1 MKKNVFKHFFLLAAM
16 FTIAACS
23 SDDEITYL
31 TPTVA
36 ETEINVESDVTFYA
50 TTVASRQ
57 VWSATVESGG
67 EWLKLISAKGV
78 GGTAEKLSFEMTR
91 NTTKSPRQALI
102 NVACGTASTQL
113 KVTQGPSAIEIMDE
127 SDVPN
132 FNRYYKPQ
140 EFGSMDMLRNDS
152 KWSFYRYKQ
161 SNHFFVFWEAGFGD
175 DPNAESV
182 PANLRVDID
191 DLLEK
196 AEQFYKTNIDRLVR
210 NFN

>member
-1 MKKNVFKHFFLLAAM
+1 MIAIMKKNVFKYFFLLAAM

-23 SDDEITYL
+23 SDDEFTYL

-36 ETEINVESDVTFYA
+36 ETDINVESDATFYA

-57 VWSATVESGG
+57 VWHATVESGG
-67 EWLKLISAKGV
+67 DWLKLVSAKGV
-78 GGTAEKLSFEMTR
+78 GGTAEKLSFEMIR
-91 NTTKSPRQALI
+91 NTTKTPRQALI

-113 KVTQGPSAIEIMDE
+113 KVTQAPSAIEVMSE

-175 DPNAESV
+175 DPDA
-182 PANLRVDID
+182 
-191 DLLEK
+191 
-196 AEQFYKTNIDRLVR
+196 
-210 NFN
+210 